1 MPQAVR
7 KLIIFVNNEH
17 TQRVMHTQ
25 GQQDVG
31 PRLGSCNANYQHTVL
46 AVAMQISAHTAN
58 YAYPKPQQIVGP
70 CLDYCNASY
79 AHTQRIM
86 HAQCQQVVGFVLAVA
101 LPRSC
106 AV

>member
-1 MPQAVR
+1 
-7 KLIIFVNNEH
+7 
-17 TQRVMHTQ
+17 MHTQ

-58 YAYPKPQQIVGP
+58 YAYPKNQQIVGP

-79 AHTQRIM
+79 EHTQRIM
-86 HAQCQQVVGFVLAVA
+86 HAQCQQVVGPSWLLHCQGFA
-101 LPRSC
+101 LFEHEKDPDQGKL
-106 AV
+106 